1 MQHVQA
7 KIPLR
12 IWVWLPLDKLK
23 VGFGILSICRVFC
36 RFIYLLARTK

>member
-12 IWVWLPLDKLK
+12 IWLPLDKLK
-23 VGFGILSICRVFC
+23 VGFGVLSICRVFC